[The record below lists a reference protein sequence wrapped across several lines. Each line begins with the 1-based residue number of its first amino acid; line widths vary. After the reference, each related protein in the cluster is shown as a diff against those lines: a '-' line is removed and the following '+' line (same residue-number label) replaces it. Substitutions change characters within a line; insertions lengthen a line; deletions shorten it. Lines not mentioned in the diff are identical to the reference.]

1 MDLLFSGFMKF
12 LLTKGTSQFKIAKTT
27 IAKTEISINI
37 HLCKDIAIKG
47 KRVKTHPAV
56 HKEYK

>member
-1 MDLLFSGFMKF
+1 MNF
-12 LLTKGTSQFKIAKTT
+12 LLINGKVRFNRAKTT
-27 IAKTEISINI
+27 IAITDISINI